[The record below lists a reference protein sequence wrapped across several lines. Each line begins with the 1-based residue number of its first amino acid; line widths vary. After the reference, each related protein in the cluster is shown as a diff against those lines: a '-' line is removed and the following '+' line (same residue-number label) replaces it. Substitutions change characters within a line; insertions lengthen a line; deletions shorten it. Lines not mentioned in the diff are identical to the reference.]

1 MKRSNKELYD
11 SIMRNVS
18 KEVKETLNETIAYG
32 NSFIPR
38 GSERYSFYN
47 KLKKQAELYLKISWT
62 FTNNDGY
69 SEYDVDLNDKNVI
82 KQFKKL
88 KNKALNCFIDSV
100 DVDEM
105 SVWHY
110 QFSFHFFVKFDDNM
124 NIVKYDSDI
133 IKGPYVLLDP
143 TDLCK
148 NITNILNNYTLFKRY
163 IKKTEA
169 YKDFMDTIVY
179 RIGRNPIVR

>member
-1 MKRSNKELYD
+1 
-11 SIMRNVS
+11 
-18 KEVKETLNETIAYG
+18 
-32 NSFIPR
+32 
-38 GSERYSFYN
+38 
-47 KLKKQAELYLKISWT
+47 
-62 FTNNDGY
+62 
-69 SEYDVDLNDKNVI
+69 
-82 KQFKKL
+82 
-88 KNKALNCFIDSV
+88 
-100 DVDEM
+100 
-105 SVWHY
+105 
-110 QFSFHFFVKFDDNM
+110 M